1 MNVLCLSKWS
11 NKAHALATLSSLLLK
26 KELKHSRRGH
36 ESERLSLAADADTP
50 ENARERRGT
59 PTRRYADTPTQR
71 LRRAVSLSS
80 PVVEP
85 DKAIHTLS

>member
-11 NKAHALATLSSLLLK
+11 NKAHALATLSSLFLK

-50 ENARERRGT
+50 ENAGERRH
-59 PTRRYADTPTQR
+59 ADTPTQR